1 MPYEKSFNKLM
12 KTLLLDLRNMKQ
24 KSTQHID
31 LPANFNPKFVE
42 RPKYNHDR
50 SVKELAEIP
59 TGSTVRIHDGKNGL
73 T

>member
-1 MPYEKSFNKLM
+1 
-12 KTLLLDLRNMKQ
+12 MKQ

-50 SVKELAEIP
+50 SVKELAEIL